1 MQFANKNMVKPLNFN
16 KTQPRF
22 VEVQF
27 NAVKAAS
34 YNGIFHFHSNPELI
48 YCLSGRLKIS
58 FISSELSLKSG
69 DWIFLNSSCPHR
81 IDASSGFNEHYSI
94 NFNPEILDVVSV
106 TPIPKANHF
115 LDRLPEYIYFP
126 SNEITGYTH
135 SLFKR
140 AFNNFTSGDFVK
152 RLALQSTIMELMAY
166 VFDKKLPKSDPSKQK
181 DKNAA
186 IYATKEYIDKNYATV
201 NLESAAENASMSY
214 SYFSRIFKNTFNMSF
229 SKYLT
234 KVKVE
239 KSVDFLTDT
248 SLSITDIAMECGF
261 SNLSHFVKCF
271 REEKGITP
279 NQFRLIANEHPE

>member
-1 MQFANKNMVKPLNFN
+1 MQLANRNMVNPLNFN

-22 VEVQF
+22 VEVAF
-27 NAVKAAS
+27 NTVKAAS

-81 IDASSGFNEHYSI
+81 IDAPSGFNEHYSI
-94 NFNPEILDVVSV
+94 NFNPEMLDILSS
-106 TPIPKANHF
+106 TPIPKASHF
-115 LDRLPEYIYFP
+115 LEKLPEYIFFP

-135 SLFKR
+135 SLFKQ
-140 AFNNFTSGDFVK
+140 AFNNFTSGDYVK
-152 RLALQSTIMELMAY
+152 RLSLQAIIMELMAY
-166 VFDKKLPKSDPSKQK
+166 VFEKKLPKKEPSNKK
-181 DKNAA
+181 DKNTA

-229 SKYLT
+229 SKYVT
-234 KVKVE
+234 KVRVE
-239 KSVDFLTDT
+239 KSVAFLTDT
-248 SLSITDIAMECGF
+248 PLSITDIAMECGF

-271 REEKGITP
+271 KEEKGVTP
-279 NQFRLIANEHPE
+279 NRFRISVLENT